1 MNEEMSILEKMQ
13 GLFGFAVAGGS
24 FIFSTTAPLSNISD
38 FNSEGRAQFPTLYFI
53 VTSSMGGGVIQYI
66 GLLAEAL
73 LIMR

>member
-1 MNEEMSILEKMQ
+1 MQ
-13 GLFGFAVAGGS
+13 GLFSFAVAGGS

-53 VTSSMGGGVIQYI
+53 VTSYTGGGGVIQYI

>member
-1 MNEEMSILEKMQ
+1 MQ
-13 GLFGFAVAGGS
+13 GLFSFAVAGGS

-53 VTSSMGGGVIQYI
+53 VTSYMGGGGGVIQYI